1 MGLKCFRLLRGFI
14 RTNFSISKKAFQN
27 SDIVNLGDLEFV
39 ERSNKIRVEKLLNG
53 LPIILG
59 EYNAPTVGAS
69 CTLYNS
75 AGVALGTAS
84 TGSNG
89 QVNLVG
95 VTSIPAGLVTMA
107 CRGGA
112 YTDEATQQSKTLQ
125 PHLFMA
131 AFRTPITSVALLP
144 LVAAICEIIAS
155 VAPILPASSLATAPS
170 LALLGMVLII
180 STPLKKTPKAVATSA
195 FSFTMSLAILVSAI

>member
-1 MGLKCFRLLRGFI
+1 LLRGFI
-14 RTNFSISKKAFQN
+14 RN
-27 SDIVNLGDLEFV
+27 IVNLGDLEFV

-95 VTSIPAGLVTMA
+95 VTSIPAV
-107 CRGGA
+107 C
-112 YTDEATQQSKTLQ
+112 
-125 PHLFMA
+125 H
-131 AFRTPITSVALLP
+131 
-144 LVAAICEIIAS
+144 
-155 VAPILPASSLATAPS
+155 
-170 LALLGMVLII
+170 
-180 STPLKKTPKAVATSA
+180 
-195 FSFTMSLAILVSAI
+195 